1 MKLNLISLA
10 CYVGFGVAIGNLAP
24 DEWATEQYVAYL
36 ASLLLLL
43 VIDICSYRDGLK
55 RGSEIANEVLYDLC
69 KTKKI
74 KVVPNER

>member
-1 MKLNLISLA
+1 MKFNLFSLA
-10 CYVGFGVAIGNLAP
+10 CYAGYGIAITSLAP

-43 VIDICSYRDGLK
+43 VIDIRSYRDGLQ
-55 RGSEIANEVLYDLC
+55 RGTEIANEVLHDLC
-69 KTKKI
+69 KDKKI